1 MELHSETFNPADF
14 AWRGL
19 TLTPAAA
26 AHIHELVAKN
36 PDILGVR
43 LGVKQTG
50 CAGFGYVL
58 DTVTEPK
65 KDDLVFETDGAKL
78 YVALQA
84 MPFIDGTEVD
94 YVREGLNSYSNFITR
109 KPRTN
114 AAAAKAL
121 GYRRNYVS

>member
-36 PDILGVR
+36 PEILGVR
-43 LGVKQTG
+43 VGVKQTG

-58 DTVTEPK
+58 DTVTAPETV
-65 KDDLVFETDGAKL
+65 DLVCETDGARL
-78 YVALQA
+78 YVARQA
-84 MPFIDGTEVD
+84 MQFVD
-94 YVREGLNSYSNFITR
+94 VPAVAYARDGLNH
-109 KPRTN
+109 
-114 AAAAKAL
+114 
-121 GYRRNYVS
+121 

>member
-50 CAGFGYVL
+50 CAGFC
-58 DTVTEPK
+58 
-65 KDDLVFETDGAKL
+65 
-78 YVALQA
+78 
-84 MPFIDGTEVD
+84 
-94 YVREGLNSYSNFITR
+94 
-109 KPRTN
+109 
-114 AAAAKAL
+114 
-121 GYRRNYVS
+121 

>member
-26 AHIHELVAKN
+26 AHIHELVAKK
-36 PDILGVR
+36 PEILGVR

-58 DTVTEPK
+58 DTVTEPE
-65 KDDLVFETDGAKL
+65 KDDLVFETDARNCTSRCRPCRLSTAPKW
-78 YVALQA
+78 
-84 MPFIDGTEVD
+84 TT
-94 YVREGLNSYSNFITR
+94 S
-109 KPRTN
+109 
-114 AAAAKAL
+114 AKA
-121 GYRRNYVS
+121 